1 MWACT
6 PHNVTAGIVFE
17 AYSPL
22 GNPARPVKKDDDP
35 SVLDD
40 PVIKEIAEK
49 HKATVAQVI
58 VTFAYLA
65 LLFLLASACV
75 I

>member
-1 MWACT
+1 MHT
-6 PHNVTAGIVFE
+6 HTAGIVFE

-22 GNPARPVKKDDDP
+22 GSPTRPVKKDDDP

-40 PVIKEIAEK
+40 PIAKEIAEK

-58 VTFAYLA
+58 REIATSVEYNRFD
-65 LLFLLASACV
+65 
-75 I
+75 